1 LFEIAKLQPGERVFV
16 SAAAGAVGSMVCQ
29 IAKSIGCFVVGSAGS
44 DEKCAW
50 LKDVAGIDEVIN
62 YRTTDDLS
70 LSERHFRMESTL
82 FRECRRRAFCRSP
95 RQHGGKRT
103 DRRMRNDRGLQ
114 QCRRAGDEG

>member
-70 LSERHFRMESTL
+70 AAVRTAFPDGIDVYFENVGGEHFVAALANMAEKDG
-82 FRECRRRAFCRSP
+82 SP
-95 RQHGGKRT
+95 
-103 DRRMRNDRGLQ
+103 D
-114 QCRRAGDEG
+114 AE